1 LFFGSCRHWL
11 LSLLFLRGAL
21 RPPPPIT
28 SQVDVIW
35 FQLALWREKGSPD
48 FGTREVAFVRRV
60 APHVA
65 AGLRAATLLY
75 ELRDDQVN
83 DDAAGV
89 LILDGSGMVMQTT
102 WRLNDD

>member
-1 LFFGSCRHWL
+1 M
-11 LSLLFLRGAL
+11 
-21 RPPPPIT
+21 
-28 SQVDVIW
+28 
-35 FQLALWREKGSPD
+35 
-48 FGTREVAFVRRV
+48 RRV